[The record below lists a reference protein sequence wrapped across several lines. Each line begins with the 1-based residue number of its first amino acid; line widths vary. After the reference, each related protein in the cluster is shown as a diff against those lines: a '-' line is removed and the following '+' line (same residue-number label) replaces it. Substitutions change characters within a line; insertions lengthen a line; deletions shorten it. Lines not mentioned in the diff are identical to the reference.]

1 MPGPLSTPNS
11 SKPMTQKELRERVEN
26 LMRGKVPQTGK
37 TAKVR
42 GH

>member
-11 SKPMTQKELRERVEN
+11 STPMTQKELRERVEN

-37 TAKVR
+37 TAKRR

>member
-1 MPGPLSTPNS
+1 MPGPLSNPNG
-11 SKPMTQKELRERVEN
+11 KRLTAKELRERVEN

-37 TAKVR
+37 TAKKR

>member
-1 MPGPLSTPNS
+1 MPGPLSTPNA
-11 SKPMTQKELRERVEN
+11 SKAMTPKELRERVEN